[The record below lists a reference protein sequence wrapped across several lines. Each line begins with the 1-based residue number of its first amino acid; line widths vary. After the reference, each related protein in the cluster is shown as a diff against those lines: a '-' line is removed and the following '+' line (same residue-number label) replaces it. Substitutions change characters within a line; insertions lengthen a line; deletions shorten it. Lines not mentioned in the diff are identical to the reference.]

1 VNTCEYAEDVELEPL
16 PRKAITWRKNL
27 SADINPKKK
36 SILRPPKTF
45 SLKIFLPDQ
54 NQDLLW
60 GAKERL
66 PKTGMFGTLH
76 KNGQAIYWDFFSRKE
91 KILKTEKFS
100 PLQWEKIKAIIIK

>member
-1 VNTCEYAEDVELEPL
+1 M
-16 PRKAITWRKNL
+16 
-27 SADINPKKK
+27 
-36 SILRPPKTF
+36 
-45 SLKIFLPDQ
+45 
-54 NQDLLW
+54 LW

-76 KNGQAIYWDFFSRKE
+76 KNGQAVYWDFFSRKE